1 MGYNTY
7 YELSID
13 DTQFKIEI
21 AKKKAAEV
29 KEIQESN
36 ISNTLKEKLIKDVI
50 GSYVR
55 SAVTQNDVVNLL
67 TYNPFGDKCKWY
79 DHEDDMRNVSKNFK
93 DVLFVLTGNGEE
105 AKDMWVKYFLNG
117 KMQVENAVITYGEF
131 DKNKLK

>member
-36 ISNTLKEKLIKDVI
+36 ISDTLKEKLIKDVI

-55 SAVTQNDVVNLL
+55 SAVTQNDVINLL
-67 TYNPFGDKCKWY
+67 SYDPFGDQCKWY